1 MENQSGETFG
11 QNVMLKRRQH
21 NWKQI
26 MTAAWEGS
34 PGPSW
39 FDILE
44 GRQVNYI
51 IGTRLAD
58 ATTYLTIVASTDW
71 SAWSPHRST
80 S

>member
-1 MENQSGETFG
+1 MENESGETFS
-11 QNVMLKRRQH
+11 QNVMLKRQH
-21 NWKQI
+21 NWKQK
-26 MTAAWEGS
+26 MTGAWEGS

-44 GRQVNYI
+44 GRQVNFI

-58 ATTYLTIVASTDW
+58 ATIYLTIVASTDW
-71 SAWSPHRST
+71 SAGSHHCST